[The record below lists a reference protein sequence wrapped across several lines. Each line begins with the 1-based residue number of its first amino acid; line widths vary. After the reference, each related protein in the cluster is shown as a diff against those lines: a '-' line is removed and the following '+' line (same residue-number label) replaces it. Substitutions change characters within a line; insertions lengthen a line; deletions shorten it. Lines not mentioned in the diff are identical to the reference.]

1 MNVSRQATGQASA
14 GTRILSLDAMAR
26 CIPDGA
32 RVALAQDSTGVSM
45 ALTRALV
52 ARGARALKLVC
63 VPIGGMQTDILIGA
77 GCADVVETSAVTLGE
92 FGTGP
97 RFAAALKAGSIRVL
111 DATCPAIHAALQAGQ
126 KGLPFM
132 PLRGL
137 LGTDVLAQRPDW
149 KVIDNPF
156 SPGDP
161 IVLLPA
167 IRPDVTFFHAPRAD
181 RHGNVAIGR
190 QRDLLTMAQASRS
203 CYVTVEEI
211 VDDDLMRDPASSP
224 GVIPA
229 IYVDG
234 IAHAPRGARPLRFLD
249 LYGLDE
255 AAAGEYAAAAQ
266 SAEGFDRWLA
276 RWVGEPALIG
286 A

>member
-1 MNVSRQATGQASA
+1 MSNARQVPGASSP
-14 GTRILSLDAMAR
+14 GLQILSLSAMAQ

-32 RVALAQDSTGVSM
+32 RVALAQDATGVSM

-52 ARGARALKLVC
+52 ARRARGLRLVC

-77 GCADVVETSAVTLGE
+77 GCVDVVETSAVTLGE

-161 IVLLPA
+161 IVVLPA
-167 IRPDVTFFHAPRAD
+167 IRPDVAFFHAPLAD

-190 QRDLLTMAQASRS
+190 QRDLLTMAQASQR

-211 VDDDLMRDPASSP
+211 VDDNLMRDPATSP

-234 IAHAPRGARPLRFLD
+234 IALAPNGARPLRFLD

-266 SAEGFDRWLA
+266 TADGFEQWLSRWIDEPELA
-276 RWVGEPALIG
+276 DA
-286 A
+286 